1 MDFCESVPLSGG
13 PNPNKFYL
21 YPDYCFQIMDHLLI
35 TIFTP
40 TYNRATLLPRLYASL
55 KNQSIQNFEWVVV
68 DDGSS
73 DSTEE
78 VVKGFEAENRIPIQ
92 YIKKDNEGK
101 HLAINKGVK
110 LAQGDLFFIVDSDD
124 YLTPNAT
131 QLIANYYPKIKHRD
145 DFAGMSFRRGTSS
158 TTYIGTNKS
167 FEDLAANALDFRFK
181 HRIDGD
187 MAEVFKTSLLKLYPF
202 PKILGEK
209 FCSEGLIWNR
219 IALKYK
225 LLWTSHIIYIGEYL
239 TGGLTDNSI
248 ITRQQSPQ
256 YAILGYSELSKM
268 PIPFLQKIKAAVNY
282 WRFAH
287 FAALPFRDKW
297 RSVNPFLSLIALP
310 LSFIF
315 RIKDPI

>member
-1 MDFCESVPLSGG
+1 
-13 PNPNKFYL
+13 
-21 YPDYCFQIMDHLLI
+21 MDHLLI

-40 TYNRATLLPRLYASL
+40 TYNRAILLPRLYESL
-55 KNQSIQNFEWVVV
+55 KSQSIQNFEWVVV

-124 YLTPNAT
+124 YLTPDAT

-145 DFAGMSFRRGTSS
+145 DFAGMSFRRGISATE
-158 TTYIGTNKS
+158 YIGTNRT
-167 FEDLAANALDFRFK
+167 FDDIEATALDFRFK

-187 MAEVFKTSLLKLYPF
+187 MAEVFKTSVLKLYPF
-202 PKILGEK
+202 PKIANEK
-209 FCSEGLIWNR
+209 FCSEGLVWNR

-239 TGGLTDNSI
+239 AGGLTDNSI
-248 ITRQQSPQ
+248 KSRKGSPQ
-256 YAILGYSELSKM
+256 YAMVGYAELASM
-268 PIPFLQKIKAAVNY
+268 PIPFKYKLKAAINY
-282 WRFAH
+282 WRFAK
-287 FAALPFRDKW
+287 FSDMSFKKKW
-297 RSVNPFLSLIALP
+297 KAINPMLSFIALP
-310 LSFIF
+310 LSAYFIL
-315 RIKDPI
+315 RDSNNI